1 MTGINFKSVALVLAG
16 ISIAL
21 AGVMV
26 LLFWPRRLCIDA
38 APASD
43 DDGDSEFDESED
55 SEDRDDWDAAADS
68 WL

>member
-16 ISIAL
+16 ISVAL

-26 LLFWPRRLCIDA
+26 LLFWPRRLCLCIDA
-38 APASD
+38 AQASD
-43 DDGDSEFDESED
+43 DDW
-55 SEDRDDWDAAADS
+55 DDAADS